1 MIFGALLSLT
11 SALSFSVNAIL
22 VRRGIAGAGATASQG
37 AFITVLLGVPF
48 GFIAVVLTGQVL
60 RFGEI
65 SPVGYLLLLT
75 AGIIHF
81 GVGRYCN
88 YRSVEAIGA
97 ARAGP
102 IMGVTTPF
110 SILMAVI
117 LLDEVVTLT
126 MLFAIALV
134 LLGPAVILERK
145 PRTPARPDPHPNPLP
160 EGEGMRKPL
169 PEGEG
174 KKESALPEGE
184 EAKARFLPAQERRGS
199 SSGRTGSALPL
210 GEGTSPAP
218 AARNPLEIRLFE
230 GYLFATLAAVMY
242 GTSPILIRAAL
253 MDAARTAAI
262 GTFVAYLGA
271 SAVLM
276 ATLVLPGRRQLIGAI
291 NVRYMRLFGGAG
303 LFVFLAQL
311 LRFSALS
318 VADVSVVNPLQRMA
332 NVFTVILTWIFNRS
346 LETITLRVVIGV
358 LVSFAGSALL
368 VYAAAAR

>member
-1 MIFGALLSLT
+1 MIFGALLSLA
-11 SALSFSVNAIL
+11 SSFSFSVNAIL
-22 VRRGIAGAGATASQG
+22 VRRGIAGAGGTASQG

-65 SPVGYLLLLT
+65 APMGYLLLLA
-75 AGIIHF
+75 AGVVHF

-97 ARAGP
+97 ARSGP
-102 IMGVTTPF
+102 IQGVVTPY

-134 LLGPAVILERK
+134 LLGPAVIIERR
-145 PRTPARPDPHPNPLP
+145 PRTPA
-160 EGEGMRKPL
+160 
-169 PEGEG
+169 
-174 KKESALPEGE
+174 AV
-184 EAKARFLPAQERRGS
+184 PAQASNPG
-199 SSGRTGSALPL
+199 GP
-210 GEGTSPAP
+210 P
-218 AARNPLEIRLFE
+218 AARNPLEIRLLE
-230 GYLFATLAAVMY
+230 GYTFAILAALAY

-262 GTFVAYLGA
+262 GTFVAYSGA
-271 SAVLM
+271 AAVLLV
-276 ATLVLPGRRQLIGAI
+276 TLVLPKRRALIGAI
-291 NVRYMRLFGGAG
+291 NLRVMRLFGGAG

-311 LRFSALS
+311 LRFFALS
-318 VADVSVVNPLQRMA
+318 LADVSVVNPLQRMA
-332 NVFTVILTWIFNRS
+332 NVFTVVLTWMFNRS

-368 VYAAAAR
+368 VYSAATR

>member
-11 SALSFSVNAIL
+11 SAFSFSVNAIL

-65 SPVGYLLLLT
+65 SPMGYLLLLT
-75 AGIIHF
+75 AGVIHF

-88 YRSVEAIGA
+88 YRSVAAIGA
-97 ARAGP
+97 ARSGP
-102 IMGVTTPF
+102 IMGITTPY

-134 LLGPAVILERK
+134 LLGPAVILERR
-145 PRTPARPDPHPNPLP
+145 PPSPTPATGSN
-160 EGEGMRKPL
+160 GEG
-169 PEGEG
+169 
-174 KKESALPEGE
+174 
-184 EAKARFLPAQERRGS
+184 GS
-199 SSGRTGSALPL
+199 SAP
-210 GEGTSPAP
+210 PAR
-218 AARNPLEIRLFE
+218 ALEIRLLE
-230 GYLFATLAAVMY
+230 GYAFAMLAAVMY

-262 GTFVAYLGA
+262 GTFVAYFGA
-271 SAVLM
+271 AVVLM

-291 NVRYMRLFGGAG
+291 NLHYMRLFGGAG
-303 LFVFLAQL
+303 LAVFLAQL
-311 LRFSALS
+311 LRFSALAI
-318 VADVSVVNPLQRMA
+318 ADVSVVNPLQRMA
-332 NVFTVILTWIFNRS
+332 NVFTVILTWLFNRS

-368 VYAAAAR
+368 VYAATTR

>member
-145 PRTPARPDPHPNPLP
+145 PPSPTPARPDPHPNPLP

-174 KKESALPEGE
+174 ARHESL
-184 EAKARFLPAQERRGS
+184 
-199 SSGRTGSALPL
+199 TG
-210 GEGTSPAP
+210 GEGTRPAP
-218 AARNPLEIRLFE
+218 AQRNPLEIRLFE

-262 GTFVAYLGA
+262 GTFVAYFGA

-332 NVFTVILTWIFNRS
+332 NVFTVILTWMFNRS

-368 VYAAAAR
+368 VYAAATR

>member
-11 SALSFSVNAIL
+11 SALSFSFNAIL

-65 SPVGYLLLLT
+65 SPMGYLLLLT

-145 PRTPARPDPHPNPLP
+145 PPSPT
-160 EGEGMRKPL
+160 
-169 PEGEG
+169 
-174 KKESALPEGE
+174 
-184 EAKARFLPAQERRGS
+184 
-199 SSGRTGSALPL
+199 
-210 GEGTSPAP
+210 PAP
-218 AARNPLEIRLFE
+218 ASSSNGGSSTAPPARALEIRLFE

-262 GTFVAYLGA
+262 GTFVAYFGA
-271 SAVLM
+271 AAVLM

-332 NVFTVILTWIFNRS
+332 NVFTVILTWMFNRS
-346 LETITLRVVIGV
+346 LETITLRVVVGV

-368 VYAAAAR
+368 VYAAATR

>member
-11 SALSFSVNAIL
+11 SALSFSFNAIL

-65 SPVGYLLLLT
+65 SPMGYLLLLT

-97 ARAGP
+97 ARSGP

-145 PRTPARPDPHPNPLP
+145 PPSPTPAPT
-160 EGEGMRKPL
+160 
-169 PEGEG
+169 
-174 KKESALPEGE
+174 
-184 EAKARFLPAQERRGS
+184 S
-199 SSGRTGSALPL
+199 SSHGGGSTAPPARAL
-210 GEGTSPAP
+210 EV
-218 AARNPLEIRLFE
+218 RLLE

-262 GTFVAYLGA
+262 GTFVAYFGA
-271 SAVLM
+271 AAVLM

-291 NVRYMRLFGGAG
+291 NLRYMRLFGGAG

-332 NVFTVILTWIFNRS
+332 NVFTVILTWMFNRS
-346 LETITLRVVIGV
+346 LETITLRVVVGV

-368 VYAAAAR
+368 VYAAATR

>member
-1 MIFGALLSLT
+1 MIFGALLSLG
-11 SALSFSVNAIL
+11 SSFSFSVNAIL
-22 VRRGIAGAGATASQG
+22 VRRGIAGAGGTASQG

-65 SPVGYLLLLT
+65 APMGYLLLLA
-75 AGIIHF
+75 AGVVHF
-81 GVGRYCN
+81 GIGRYCN

-97 ARAGP
+97 ARSGP
-102 IMGVTTPF
+102 IQGVVTPY

-134 LLGPAVILERK
+134 LLGPAVIIERR
-145 PRTPARPDPHPNPLP
+145 PRTPAAVSPHPRVQEHAHPLP
-160 EGEGMRKPL
+160 EGEGTR
-169 PEGEG
+169 
-174 KKESALPEGE
+174 
-184 EAKARFLPAQERRGS
+184 
-199 SSGRTGSALPL
+199 
-210 GEGTSPAP
+210 PAP
-218 AARNPLEIRLFE
+218 PARNPLEVRLLE
-230 GYLFATLAAVMY
+230 GYTFAILAALAY

-262 GTFVAYLGA
+262 GTFVAYSGA
-271 SAVLM
+271 AAVLL
-276 ATLVLPGRRQLIGAI
+276 ATLVLPKRRALIGAI
-291 NVRYMRLFGGAG
+291 NLRVMRLFGGAG

-311 LRFSALS
+311 LRFFALS
-318 VADVSVVNPLQRMA
+318 LADVSVVNPLQRMA
-332 NVFTVILTWIFNRS
+332 NVFTVILTWMFNRS

-368 VYAAAAR
+368 VYSAATR

>member
-1 MIFGALLSLT
+1 MLFGALLSLT

-48 GFIAVVLTGQVL
+48 GLIAVVLTGQVL

-65 SPVGYLLLLT
+65 SPMGYLLLLT

-97 ARAGP
+97 ARSGP

-145 PRTPARPDPHPNPLP
+145 PRN
-160 EGEGMRKPL
+160 
-169 PEGEG
+169 
-174 KKESALPEGE
+174 
-184 EAKARFLPAQERRGS
+184 
-199 SSGRTGSALPL
+199 
-210 GEGTSPAP
+210 PAP
-218 AARNPLEIRLFE
+218 APAGSGDGGGSSAPHARALEVRLLE

-262 GTFVAYLGA
+262 GTFVAYFGA

-303 LFVFLAQL
+303 LAVFLAQL
-311 LRFSALS
+311 LRFSALAI
-318 VADVSVVNPLQRMA
+318 ADVSVVNPLQRMA

-368 VYAAAAR
+368 VYAAATR

>member
-1 MIFGALLSLT
+1 MIFGALLSLA
-11 SALSFSVNAIL
+11 SSFSFSVNAIL

-48 GFIAVVLTGQVL
+48 GFAAVVLTGQVL
-60 RFGEI
+60 RFGEV
-65 SPVGYLLLLT
+65 SPMGYLLLLT

-97 ARAGP
+97 ARSGP

-134 LLGPAVILERK
+134 LLGPAVILER
-145 PRTPARPDPHPNPLP
+145 RPPHPNPLP
-160 EGEGMRKPL
+160 EGEGTKN
-169 PEGEG
+169 GEG
-174 KKESALPEGE
+174 S
-184 EAKARFLPAQERRGS
+184 RS
-199 SSGRTGSALPL
+199 
-210 GEGTSPAP
+210 
-218 AARNPLEIRLFE
+218 PLEVRLLE
-230 GYLFATLAAVMY
+230 GYVFATLAAVMY

-253 MDAARTAAI
+253 MDATRTAAI
-262 GTFVAYLGA
+262 GTFVAYCGA
-271 SAVLM
+271 SAVLL
-276 ATLVLPGRRQLIGAI
+276 ATLALPKRRALMGAI
-291 NVRYMRLFGGAG
+291 NLQYMRLFGGAG
-303 LFVFLAQL
+303 FAVFLAQL
-311 LRFSALS
+311 LRFFALS
-318 VADVSVVNPLQRMA
+318 LADVSVVNPLQRMA
-332 NVFTVILTWIFNRS
+332 NVFTVLLTWIFNRS

-368 VYAAAAR
+368 VYAAATR

>member
-1 MIFGALLSLT
+1 MIFGALLSLA
-11 SALSFSVNAIL
+11 SSFSFSVNAIL
-22 VRRGIAGAGATASQG
+22 VRRGIAGAGGTASQG

-65 SPVGYLLLLT
+65 APMGYLLLLA
-75 AGIIHF
+75 AGVVHF

-97 ARAGP
+97 ARSGP
-102 IMGVTTPF
+102 IQGVVTPY

-134 LLGPAVILERK
+134 LLGPTVIIERR
-145 PRTPARPDPHPNPLP
+145 PRTPA
-160 EGEGMRKPL
+160 
-169 PEGEG
+169 
-174 KKESALPEGE
+174 AV
-184 EAKARFLPAQERRGS
+184 PAQGS
-199 SSGRTGSALPL
+199 DPGGP
-210 GEGTSPAP
+210 P
-218 AARNPLEIRLFE
+218 AARNPLEIRLLE
-230 GYLFATLAAVMY
+230 GYTFAILAALAY

-262 GTFVAYLGA
+262 GTFVAYSGA
-271 SAVLM
+271 AAVLLV
-276 ATLVLPGRRQLIGAI
+276 TLVLPKRRALIGAI
-291 NVRYMRLFGGAG
+291 NLRVMRLFGGAG

-311 LRFSALS
+311 LRFFALS
-318 VADVSVVNPLQRMA
+318 LADVSVVNPLQRMA
-332 NVFTVILTWIFNRS
+332 NVFTVILTWMFNRS

-368 VYAAAAR
+368 VYSAATR

>member
-1 MIFGALLSLT
+1 MILGALLSLA
-11 SALSFSVNAIL
+11 SSFSFSVNAIL

-37 AFITVLLGVPF
+37 AFTTVLLGVPF

-65 SPVGYLLLLT
+65 SPMGYLLLLT

-102 IMGVTTPF
+102 IMGVTTPY

-126 MLFAIALV
+126 MAFAIALV

-145 PRTPARPDPHPNPLP
+145 PPSPT
-160 EGEGMRKPL
+160 
-169 PEGEG
+169 
-174 KKESALPEGE
+174 
-184 EAKARFLPAQERRGS
+184 
-199 SSGRTGSALPL
+199 
-210 GEGTSPAP
+210 PAP
-218 AARNPLEIRLFE
+218 APSGDGGGSTAPPVRALEVRLLE
-230 GYLFATLAAVMY
+230 GYLFAMLAAVMY

-253 MDAARTAAI
+253 MDATRTAAI
-262 GTFVAYLGA
+262 GTFVAYFGA

-303 LFVFLAQL
+303 FFVFLAQL

-368 VYAAAAR
+368 VYAAATR

>member
-65 SPVGYLLLLT
+65 SPMGYLLLLT

-145 PRTPARPDPHPNPLP
+145 PPSPTPAAPR
-160 EGEGMRKPL
+160 
-169 PEGEG
+169 
-174 KKESALPEGE
+174 ALT
-184 EAKARFLPAQERRGS
+184 PALSLRRG
-199 SSGRTGSALPL
+199 
-210 GEGTSPAP
+210 GTDTLRPHRERHRA
-218 AARNPLEIRLFE
+218 LEIRLFE

-262 GTFVAYLGA
+262 GTFVAYFGA

-332 NVFTVILTWIFNRS
+332 NVFTVILTWMFNRS
-346 LETITLRVVIGV
+346 LETITLRVVVGV

-368 VYAAAAR
+368 VYAAATR

>member
-1 MIFGALLSLT
+1 MIFGALLSLA
-11 SALSFSVNAIL
+11 SSFSFSVNAIL

-48 GFIAVVLTGQVL
+48 GFAAVVLTGQVL
-60 RFGEI
+60 RFGEV
-65 SPVGYLLLLT
+65 SPMGYLLLLT

-97 ARAGP
+97 ARSGP

-134 LLGPAVILERK
+134 LLGPAVILER
-145 PRTPARPDPHPNPLP
+145 RPPHPNPLP
-160 EGEGMRKPL
+160 EGEGTRGSPL
-169 PEGEG
+169 LEGEG
-174 KKESALPEGE
+174 S
-184 EAKARFLPAQERRGS
+184 RS
-199 SSGRTGSALPL
+199 
-210 GEGTSPAP
+210 
-218 AARNPLEIRLFE
+218 PLEVRLLE
-230 GYLFATLAAVMY
+230 GYVFATLAAVMY

-253 MDAARTAAI
+253 MDATRTAAI
-262 GTFVAYLGA
+262 GTFVAYCGA
-271 SAVLM
+271 SAVLL
-276 ATLVLPGRRQLIGAI
+276 ATLALPKRRALMGAI
-291 NVRYMRLFGGAG
+291 NLQYMRLFGGAG
-303 LFVFLAQL
+303 FAVFLAQL
-311 LRFSALS
+311 LRFFALS
-318 VADVSVVNPLQRMA
+318 LADVSVVNPLQRMA
-332 NVFTVILTWIFNRS
+332 NVFTVLLTWIFNRS

-368 VYAAAAR
+368 VYAAATR

>member
-11 SALSFSVNAIL
+11 SAFSFSVNAIL

-60 RFGEI
+60 HFGEV
-65 SPVGYLLLLT
+65 SPMGYLLLLT
-75 AGIIHF
+75 AGIVHF

-88 YRSVEAIGA
+88 YRSVAAIGA
-97 ARAGP
+97 ARSGP
-102 IMGVTTPF
+102 IMGITTPF

-134 LLGPAVILERK
+134 LLGPAVILERR
-145 PRTPARPDPHPNPLP
+145 PPSPTPAPSRGGD
-160 EGEGMRKPL
+160 GG
-169 PEGEG
+169 
-174 KKESALPEGE
+174 
-184 EAKARFLPAQERRGS
+184 GS
-199 SSGRTGSALPL
+199 SAPPASA
-210 GEGTSPAP
+210 
-218 AARNPLEIRLFE
+218 LEIRLLE
-230 GYLFATLAAVMY
+230 GYAFATFAAVAY

-262 GTFVAYLGA
+262 GTFVAYSGA
-271 SAVLM
+271 AAVLL
-276 ATLVLPGRRQLIGAI
+276 ATLVLPKRRQLIGAI
-291 NVRYMRLFGGAG
+291 NLRYMRLFGGAG
-303 LFVFLAQL
+303 LMVFLAQL
-311 LRFSALS
+311 FRFFALS

-332 NVFTVILTWIFNRS
+332 NVFTVILTWMFNRS

-368 VYAAAAR
+368 VYAAATR

>member
-22 VRRGIAGAGATASQG
+22 VRRGIAGAGVTASQG

-174 KKESALPEGE
+174 KKGGALP
-184 EAKARFLPAQERRGS
+184 R
-199 SSGRTGSALPL
+199 

-262 GTFVAYLGA
+262 GTFVAYFGA

-368 VYAAAAR
+368 VYAAATR

>member
-1 MIFGALLSLT
+1 MIFGALLSLA
-11 SALSFSVNAIL
+11 SSFSFSVNAIL
-22 VRRGIAGAGATASQG
+22 VRRGIAGAGGTASQG

-65 SPVGYLLLLT
+65 APMGYLLLLA
-75 AGIIHF
+75 AGVVHF

-97 ARAGP
+97 ARSGP
-102 IMGVTTPF
+102 IQGVVTPY

-134 LLGPAVILERK
+134 LLGPAVII
-145 PRTPARPDPHPNPLP
+145 
-160 EGEGMRKPL
+160 
-169 PEGEG
+169 
-174 KKESALPEGE
+174 
-184 EAKARFLPAQERRGS
+184 ERRP
-199 SSGRTGSALPL
+199 RA
-210 GEGTSPAP
+210 PAP
-218 AARNPLEIRLFE
+218 APAQASGPGGASAPRNPLEVRLLE
-230 GYLFATLAAVMY
+230 GYTFAILAALAY

-262 GTFVAYLGA
+262 GTFVAYSGA
-271 SAVLM
+271 AAVLLV
-276 ATLVLPGRRQLIGAI
+276 TLVLPKRRALIGAI
-291 NVRYMRLFGGAG
+291 NLRVMRLFGGAG

-311 LRFSALS
+311 LRFFALS
-318 VADVSVVNPLQRMA
+318 LADVSVVNPLQRMA
-332 NVFTVILTWIFNRS
+332 NVFTVVLTWMFNRS

-368 VYAAAAR
+368 VYSAATR